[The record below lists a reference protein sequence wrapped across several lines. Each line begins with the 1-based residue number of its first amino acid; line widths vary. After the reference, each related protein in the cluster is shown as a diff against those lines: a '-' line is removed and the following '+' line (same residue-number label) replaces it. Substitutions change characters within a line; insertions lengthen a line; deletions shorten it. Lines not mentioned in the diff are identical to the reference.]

1 MTKAMLTVVNDTF
14 DTAVHTVIVLA
25 VLAVAA
31 IPAIIGAVRDRR
43 IDTRPRDAEADRDR
57 RTGVLLVFDL
67 AYGPHEDRA
76 VRARALR
83 GTGRRRPGGAA
94 GDGQR

>member
-1 MTKAMLTVVNDTF
+1 MLSVVNDTF

-31 IPAIIGAVRDRR
+31 IPAILGAVRDRR
-43 IDTRPRDAEADRDR
+43 IGTLPRDAEDGVDR

-67 AYGPHEDRA
+67 AYGPHEDRV
-76 VRARALR
+76 VRARARR
-83 GTGRRRPGGAA
+83 GTGRRRRGPGGAA
-94 GDGQR
+94 GDGR